1 VVLDV
6 QWLTGAQAVLVWLSA
21 GPVLSW
27 QGLAFENELGC
38 TVAKVTD
45 SSSLAPRRLHCCYHQ
60 RKATTSRSTQ
70 KAKLRQV
77 VPASLLI
84 ASQRWNDL
92 ELVECC

>member
-1 VVLDV
+1 MVLDV

-60 RKATTSRSTQ
+60 RKATTRRDTRYDLFWNFL
-70 KAKLRQV
+70 AHT
-77 VPASLLI
+77 ASFANSILLGK
-84 ASQRWNDL
+84 DL
-92 ELVECC
+92 L